1 MAEAKTKTISSTE
14 FQRNIGAVIDQV
26 RNGKSAVI
34 VAAHGRPQ
42 VAILPVDEYESL
54 VEARRQLA
62 WTRLARLTTET
73 VVPPTDQSRDAST
86 GDD

>member
-1 MAEAKTKTISSTE
+1 MAEGKAKTISSTE

-42 VAILPVDEYESL
+42 VAILPVDEYEAL
-54 VEARRQLA
+54 MEARRQLA
-62 WTRLARLTTET
+62 WTRLARLTTESAM
-73 VVPPTDQSRDAST
+73 PPTDQVMEAST